1 MHELRL
7 ESDKEIEEV
16 NEWTYKIEG
25 ELEKYGQPVETLQK
39 LLKVLQTADK
49 LKKIR
54 EEESIEEQKKQRD
67 IERNL
72 R

>member
-25 ELEKYGQPVETLQK
+25 ELEKYGQPLENLQK
-39 LLKVLQTADK
+39 ILKELQTADK
-49 LKKIR
+49 LEKIT
-54 EEESIEEQKKQRD
+54 EEESIEEERKQKR
-67 IERNL
+67 
-72 R
+72 